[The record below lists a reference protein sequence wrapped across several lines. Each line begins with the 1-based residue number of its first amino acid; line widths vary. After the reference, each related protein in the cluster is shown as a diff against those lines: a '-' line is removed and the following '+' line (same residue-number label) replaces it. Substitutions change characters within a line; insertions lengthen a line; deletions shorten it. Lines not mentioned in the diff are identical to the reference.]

1 MQQFITSL
9 GIFLKG
15 AVDRTPSLRA
25 RDWNERIVAPSE
37 RCLLLPGCYT
47 TSVRTPRGQIVN
59 ISPEAGWHHPW
70 FCSVRWK
77 NGRDGRN
84 GNDGWTVH
92 VRPGFV
98 NGQDPA
104 VPGHGDLIAGPQLA
118 LAGFRS
124 IPADGDP
131 VPKFFARLGVRTPDP
146 GISINSANLIEV
158 DVTQRDETGPPPRLL
173 AACDVWV
180 SVARAT
186 YVSTTTFVDGSGAS
200 GQYAD
205 FSVAFDTTQLDR
217 LGTRPRLL
225 VGPQMPKV
233 KSPTLG
239 ERLNGQFLDDGEDR
253 IRISTIYFLSPP
265 YATDPTPNQL
275 WQPYAAN
282 GCFWNLSH
290 SARNQ
295 RPAKPSPPLRMF
307 TGLAGG
313 WGDIIGNQIL
323 SGINA
328 FTQQAENAIVTTT
341 NEGRF
346 WSI

>member
-37 RCLLLPGCYT
+37 RCMLLPGCYT
-47 TSVRTPRGQIVN
+47 TSVRTPHGQILS

-70 FCSVRWK
+70 FCMVRWI
-77 NGRDGRN
+77 DGR
-84 GNDGWTVH
+84 WTVQ

-104 VPGHGDLIAGPQLA
+104 VPGHGDLSDGPKIPLPE
-118 LAGFRS
+118 FRQ
-124 IPADGDP
+124 IPADGDT
-131 VPKFFARLGVRTPDP
+131 VPKFFARLGVRTPQS
-146 GISINSANLIEV
+146 GVSINSADLIEV
-158 DVTQRDETGPPPRLL
+158 DVTQRDESGPAPRLL
-173 AACDVWV
+173 VACEIWV
-180 SVARAT
+180 SFARAT
-186 YVSTTTFVDGSGAS
+186 YIGETTFVDGSGTS

-205 FSVAFDTTQLDR
+205 LSVRFDTTQLDR
-217 LGTRPRLL
+217 VGSRPRLL

-233 KSPTLG
+233 AAPTLF
-239 ERLNGQFLDDGEDR
+239 ERLSGQFQDDGEDR

-282 GCFWNLSH
+282 SAFWNLSH
-290 SARNQ
+290 AARNQ
-295 RPAKPSPPLRMF
+295 RPAKPSPPIRMF

-328 FTQQAENAIVTTT
+328 FTQQAENAFGTTT
-341 NEGRF
+341 NEGTF
-346 WSI
+346 WNI